1 MDNLYAV
8 SAPIVAHKL
17 RNLKHIVAKGAVHAA
32 EHGLDET
39 ALTKA
44 RLFPDMLPFDAQVRI
59 ATDLATGMVM
69 RLTDAERLTLPDT
82 DSSFAELDA
91 RLDTVIA
98 HLNGQDSDDYA
109 GSANKTIVMKFPFGE
124 MTFKG
129 DDYLY
134 NFLMPNLYFHI
145 TTAYNLLRHNGVK
158 LGKMDYMQGAQ
169 AAS

>member
-17 RNLKHIVAKGAVHAA
+17 SNLKHLLTKGAAHAV
-32 EHGLDET
+32 EHKLDEN

-44 RLFPDMLPFDAQVRI
+44 RLFPDMLPFDAQIRI
-59 ATDLATGMVM
+59 ATELATGMVM
-69 RLTDAERLTLPDT
+69 RLTGKERMTLSDS
-82 DSSFAELDA
+82 DSSFAELEA
-91 RLDTVIA
+91 RIDSVIT
-98 HLNGQDSDDYA
+98 HLNAQESDDYA

-158 LGKMDYMQGAQ
+158 LGKMDYMQGNPN
-169 AAS
+169 

>member
-17 RNLKHIVAKGAVHAA
+17 GNLRHIVARGAAHVA

-69 RLTDAERLTLPDT
+69 RLTGAERMALSDT
-82 DSSFAELDA
+82 DSRFAELDA
-91 RLDTVIA
+91 RIKAVID
-98 HLNGQDSDDYA
+98 HLNGQDADAYA
-109 GSANKTIVMKFPFGE
+109 GVASKTIVLTFPFGE

-158 LGKMDYMQGAQ
+158 LGKLDYMQGAR
-169 AAS
+169 

>member
-8 SAPIVAHKL
+8 SAPLVAHKL
-17 RNLKHIVAKGAVHAA
+17 ANLKHLVAKGAAHVA
-32 EHGLDET
+32 EHDLDEA

-59 ATDLATGMVM
+59 ATELATGMVM
-69 RLTDAERLTLPDT
+69 RLTGAERMVLSDT

-91 RLDTVIA
+91 RIDTVIT
-98 HLNGQDSDDYA
+98 HLNAQDSDDYA
-109 GSANKTIVMKFPFGE
+109 GAASKTIVMKFPFGE

-129 DDYLY
+129 DDYLF

-158 LGKMDYMQGAQ
+158 LGKLDYMQGAG
-169 AAS
+169 AA